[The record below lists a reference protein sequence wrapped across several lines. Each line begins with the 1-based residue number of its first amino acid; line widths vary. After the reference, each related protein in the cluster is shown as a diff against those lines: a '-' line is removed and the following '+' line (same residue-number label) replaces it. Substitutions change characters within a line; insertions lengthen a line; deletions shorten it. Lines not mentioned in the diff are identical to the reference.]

1 MTIPQSSTAKIV
13 TTDSSWPGSSRPS
26 TPAMPSTFKDVDG
39 RDEHGHDDAEK
50 SRPTKLGTK
59 PARRLPVQRDWPA
72 VAIVAVQI
80 GILVAI
86 VALWEIGADTGFVD
100 KFFWSHP
107 RAIFHTLTIFFA
119 TGDAFTDIAF
129 TFRSTILGF
138 SIGTVAG
145 SALGL
150 SFWWSRNYAA
160 IVQPYIICF
169 ESLPKLALAPLI
181 VLVFGIGIASKVAI
195 ATALTLVVSTL
206 TTSAG
211 VKAVDPD
218 SEKLFYSLGAT
229 RFQVFRKLV
238 IPSCLPWI
246 ISVLRVN
253 IGLALTGAIVG
264 EFIASQHGLGRA
276 IIYAGQTYDIALVW
290 VAVSVLSALAIVMY
304 VTVSWIERV
313 LRKGV
318 KG

>member
-1 MTIPQSSTAKIV
+1 MTLPQTAKTADW
-13 TTDSSWPGSSRPS
+13 TTPPS
-26 TPAMPSTFKDVDG
+26 AGAVEAPHRSAPA
-39 RDEHGHDDAEK
+39 
-50 SRPTKLGTK
+50 K
-59 PARRLPVQRDWPA
+59 PVRRLPVERDWPA
-72 VAIVAVQI
+72 FAIVAVQI

-86 VALWEIGADTGFVD
+86 VALWEIGAQTGFID
-100 KFFWSHP
+100 KFFWSQP
-107 RAIFHTLTIFFA
+107 SAIYNTLTIFL
-119 TGDAFTDIAF
+119 TTSDAFTDIGF

-138 SIGTVAG
+138 LLGTFAG
-145 SALGL
+145 SAFGL

-181 VLVFGIGIASKVAI
+181 VLVFGIGIASKIAI

-206 TTSAG
+206 TTYAG

-218 SEKLFYSLGAT
+218 GERLFYSLGAS
-229 RFQVFRKLV
+229 RWQVFRKLV

-276 IIYAGQTYDIALVW
+276 ILYAGQTYDIALVW
-290 VAVSVLSALAIVMY
+290 VAVLVLSTLAIIMY
-304 VTVSWIERV
+304 VTVSWIERA

-318 KG
+318 KA